1 MERAAFAEVGNLCS
15 EISDHRAFS
24 APSPGIARMY
34 GSWMER
40 ELAIHQFFRNY
51 IGSAFYATF
60 FGDVTPCTTCISGST
75 VHSRG
80 PMRQYR
86 V

>member
-1 MERAAFAEVGNLCS
+1 MERAAFVEVGNLCS

-40 ELAIHQFFRNY
+40 ELAIHQIFRN
-51 IGSAFYATF
+51 SMALPFMLLSLVMSHPVRLA
-60 FGDVTPCTTCISGST
+60 
-75 VHSRG
+75 
-80 PMRQYR
+80 
-86 V
+86 